1 MSETMVI
8 WRRTGERQEVEATI
22 FHSSE
27 RALVFTGV
35 TRPAVVAASTFH
47 MVAVGANRPE
57 HSPSIVRTS
66 AKAFRL
72 RSLCVAGVS
81 TKSSDG
87 KIPDTVIAG
96 QANMV
101 VLRCV
106 WQRPLAW

>member
-8 WRRTGERQEVEATI
+8 WRRTGVRQEVEATI

-47 MVAVGANRPE
+47 LVAVGANRPE
-57 HSPSIVRTS
+57 HSPSIVRAS

-72 RSLCVAGVS
+72 RS
-81 TKSSDG
+81 
-87 KIPDTVIAG
+87 
-96 QANMV
+96 
-101 VLRCV
+101 
-106 WQRPLAW
+106 

>member
-27 RALVFTGV
+27 RALVLHRCNPACSSGRFYISLGCSRGEQ
-35 TRPAVVAASTFH
+35 TRTLTFDCARERRSVPTEVV
-47 MVAVGANRPE
+47 MRNRRVDE
-57 HSPSIVRTS
+57 VNWKISNCYSW
-66 AKAFRL
+66 
-72 RSLCVAGVS
+72 AG
-81 TKSSDG
+81 
-87 KIPDTVIAG
+87 I
-96 QANMV
+96 V